1 MPNTYGRTKITYT
14 ATAIDDTNVL
24 AALTN
29 ATATHAAN
37 VAQINTLYDYYRG
50 KQAIEQRV
58 KEVRPEI
65 MNIICE
71 NRAYEIVTFKLG
83 YQMGDTGAPTQY
95 TAIDPEATD
104 RVVLLNK
111 LMEYA
116 SKDTFD
122 SGIFEWGLIA
132 GTAYGIALGVD
143 VDDPEE
149 AAFKIAALDPRNA
162 FVIYATDLFSTPLAG
177 VYVTTVLIEEVKT
190 TVYTVYTKERIY
202 QIANNAVISA
212 EANPLGLIPIV
223 EFPAN
228 NARLGA
234 FEVVMS
240 LLDAMNDLSSNRMDS
255 VEQFVQSLLVL
266 YNAELEDGVTANSIR
281 QAGMILLRSV
291 NENKADVK
299 VISEVLNQSETQT
312 LKDDMYNTVL
322 TICSMPNRNGGSSTS
337 DTGLAV
343 VYRDGWSAAE
353 TAAKAYETMFT
364 KADREFRKVLFR
376 ILANLN
382 LVTLTVDEVK
392 CNFTRHPQ
400 QNIAEK
406 SQVLIAMLNNSKIHP
421 KDAYEASGMFVDTEK
436 AYMNGM
442 EWYEE
447 QKSEAES
454 IEEDATEI

>member
-1 MPNTYGRTKITYT
+1 MANTYGRTKITYT
-14 ATAIDDTNVL
+14 AEVIDDSNVA
-24 AALTN
+24 AALTS

-37 VAQINTLYDYYRG
+37 VSQINTLYEYYCG
-50 KQAIEQRV
+50 KQAIQQRV

-71 NRAYEIVTFKLG
+71 NHAYEIVTFKLG

-95 TAIDPEATD
+95 TAVDAEATD
-104 RVVLLNK
+104 RVVTLNR

-132 GTAYGIALGVD
+132 GTAYGIAVGVET
-143 VDDPEE
+143 DDPEE

-162 FVIYATDLFSTPLAG
+162 FVIYATDLFNTPLAG
-177 VYVTTVLIEEVKT
+177 VYVTTVLIDEQKT
-190 TVYTVYTKERIY
+190 TVYTVYTKEKIY
-202 QIANNAVISA
+202 QIANSTILSS
-212 EANPLGLIPIV
+212 EPNPIGLIPII

-228 NARLGA
+228 NARLGCY
-234 FEVVMS
+234 EVVMD
-240 LLDAMNDLSSNRMDS
+240 LLDSLNNLSSNRMDS

-266 YNAELEDGVTANSIR
+266 YNAELDEDVTANSIR

-312 LKDDMYNTVL
+312 LKDDLYDTIL
-322 TICSMPNRNGGSSTS
+322 TICSIPNRNGGTSTS
-337 DTGLAV
+337 DNGLAV
-343 VYRDGWSAAE
+343 VYRDGWQAAE
-353 TAAKAYETMFT
+353 TAAKAYETMYL

-376 ILANLN
+376 ILNNLS

-400 QNIAEK
+400 QNITAK
-406 SQVLIAMLNNSKIHP
+406 SQVLIAMLNNDKIHP

-442 EWYEE
+442 EWF
-447 QKSEAES
+447 ES
-454 IEEDATEI
+454 HQTETEVTTDATEV